1 MTNKKVTAAI
11 VTYNRLALLKESL
24 QAVLN
29 QTDYLSHVIVVNN
42 KSNDGTEEY
51 LATIKDPRVV
61 VYNAPDNLGGAGG
74 FNQAVRLFAEELDDN
89 YVWLMDDDTIVEPDS
104 LKYLVDFIEE
114 HDNVG
119 FVNSVVRWGSRSGNP
134 SWMNVPAPRGFTWQ
148 NYLNTENNAIEV
160 VNSTFVSVMFSRE
173 MVAMVGLPQKE
184 YFIWGDDMEYTNRI
198 ADVNRGYTVLNSIVV
213 HKSKENSMPGDVI
226 REKDE
231 SRLWRY
237 GYEFRNRI
245 LTGRRINKRDS
256 KNLAK
261 GALKYELP
269 RVLLKRN
276 VKFRMIKAKMI
287 IGGVFRG
294 IHFNPSIEYANI
306 PRKPKRSI
314 NAIMR
319 AYQLAHPDERV
330 TLDRE
335 IEVIK
340 DVQLNDLKG
349 ITKKAD
355 KFIKNYE
362 QEQAKEQAKAQKKSN

>member
-24 QAVLN
+24 QAVLD

-42 KSNDGTEEY
+42 KSNDGTAEY
-51 LATIKDPRVV
+51 LATIEDPRVV
-61 VYNAPDNLGGAGG
+61 VYNSPDNLGGAGG
-74 FNQAVRLFAEELDDN
+74 FNKAVRLFAEELDDN
-89 YVWLMDDDTIVEPDS
+89 YVWLMDDDTIVEPDA
-104 LKYLVDFIEE
+104 LKYLVEFMEE
-114 HDNVG
+114 NENVG
-119 FVNSVVRWGSRSGNP
+119 FVNSVVRWGSRNGNP

-148 NYLNTENNAIEV
+148 SHLNVENNGIEV
-160 VNSTFVSVMFSRE
+160 VNSTFVSVMLSRD

-245 LTGRRINKRDS
+245 LTGRRINKRDA

-261 GALKYELP
+261 GAFRYELP

-276 VKFRMIKAKMI
+276 VKFRIKKAKMI

-294 IHFNPSIEYANI
+294 LSFNPQIEYANI
-306 PRKPKRSI
+306 PRKQKRSI
-314 NAIMR
+314 NAILR
-319 AYQLAHPDERV
+319 AYQLANPEERV

-335 IEVIK
+335 IEIIK
-340 DVQLNDLKG
+340 SIQLDDLKG
-349 ITKKAD
+349 ITNKAD
-355 KFIKNYE
+355 KFIANYE
-362 QEQAKEQAKAQKKSN
+362 REQAKAQQDSK

>member
-1 MTNKKVTAAI
+1 MTNKKVAAAI

-42 KSNDGTEEY
+42 KSNDGTAEY
-51 LATIKDPRVV
+51 LATIEDPRVI
-61 VYNAPDNLGGAGG
+61 VYNSPDNLGGAGG
-74 FNQAVRLFAEELDDN
+74 FNQAVRLFAEKLDDD
-89 YVWLMDDDTIVEPDS
+89 YVWLMDDDTIVEPDA
-104 LKYLVDFIEE
+104 LKYLVEFIAENE
-114 HDNVG
+114 KVG
-119 FVNSVVRWGSRSGNP
+119 FVNSVVRWGERTGNP

-148 NYLNTENNAIEV
+148 SHLNSDNKGIEV
-160 VNSTFVSVMFSRE
+160 VNSTFVSVLFSRE

-198 ADVNRGYTVLNSIVV
+198 ADVNRGYTVLNSVVV

-245 LTGRRINKRDS
+245 LTGRRIS
-256 KNLAK
+256 KKDARSLAW

-276 VKFRMIKAKMI
+276 VKFRFPKAKMI

-294 IHFNPSIEYANI
+294 IKFNPKIEYAQI
-306 PRKPKRSI
+306 PRLQKRSI

-319 AYQLAHPDERV
+319 AYQLAHPDERI

-335 IEVIK
+335 IEIISAF
-340 DVQLNDLKG
+340 QLNDLKG
-349 ITKKAD
+349 INAKTD
-355 KFIKNYE
+355 KFIAEYE
-362 QEQAKEQAKAQKKSN
+362 KEQSTR